1 VSFISFAHLFLSKG
15 VEEMTAI
22 ASRSLVAL
30 LGSAAILAAC
40 AAPPPAAAPAAT
52 APPAAA
58 GATAAPAADAKP
70 DMMKYA
76 GTKLNLAA
84 NTDQYVEGFRALIP
98 MFKEATGIEI
108 VMEELGYVDMRQKA
122 IADFVAKTGNY
133 DLMTVDIVWSGEFG
147 ANKWTVDLAPLI
159 ERDKAEL
166 AYDDILPVMWT
177 LGSWEKGQWAYP
189 LAGYANLLTYRKDM
203 FDAAGIKETPKTLE
217 EFKVVAEKLTKAD
230 GSQFGIGLLGAKG
243 PAVAQDFMAFAQQ
256 NGGSLLS
263 VDGSKFELNSAVNVE
278 ALDYFGSLFKSAPPG
293 ATGWWW
299 GDRNDAFNTGKIVML
314 QNWSTAVKNFNDP
327 KLSPFPDKIGTAF
340 APLGKNQTKY
350 GFGGWGIGINAD
362 SKNQEAAWMFIK
374 WLSSPEVQKLWIDNN
389 GSPIRKS
396 TLTDA
401 DMVAKY
407 PWFPIMLE
415 SLEKGDGEYRPRQP
429 WYSKLEDILGTQVN
443 AFLVG
448 QISAKDALDA
458 AQKAA
463 EADIKM

>member
-1 VSFISFAHLFLSKG
+1 
-15 VEEMTAI
+15 
-22 ASRSLVAL
+22 
-30 LGSAAILAAC
+30 
-40 AAPPPAAAPAAT
+40 
-52 APPAAA
+52 
-58 GATAAPAADAKP
+58 
-70 DMMKYA
+70 MKKFA

-84 NTDQYVEGFRALIP
+84 ETDQYVEGFRALIP
-98 MFKEATGIEI
+98 KFKEATGIEI

-122 IADFVAKTGNY
+122 TADFVAKTGNY
-133 DLMTVDIVWSGEFG
+133 DLMTVDIVWSGEYG

-177 LGSWEKGQWAYP
+177 LGSWESGQWAYP
-189 LAGYANLLTYRKDM
+189 LAGYANLLVYRKDL

-217 EFKVVAEKLTKAD
+217 EFKAVADQLTKAD
-230 GSQFGIGLLGAKG
+230 GSLFGVGLLGAKG
-243 PAVAQDFMAFAQQ
+243 PAVAQDFMAFVQQ
-256 NGGSLLS
+256 NGGSLLAA
-263 VDGSKFELNSAVNVE
+263 DGKTFELNSATNVE
-278 ALDYFGSLFKSAPPG
+278 ALEYFGSLFKAAPPG

-299 GDRNDAFNTGKIVML
+299 GDRNDAFNTGKIAML

-327 KLSPFPDKIGTAF
+327 KISPYPDKIGTAF

-374 WLSSPEVQKLWIDNN
+374 WLSSPDVQKQWIDNN

-396 TLTDA
+396 TLTDPE
-401 DMVAKY
+401 MVAKY
-407 PWFPIMLE
+407 PWFPVMLE
-415 SLEKGDGEYRPRQP
+415 SYEKGDGDYRPRQP

-463 EADIKM
+463 EADIKL

>member
-1 VSFISFAHLFLSKG
+1 MTIKASCSSSK
-15 VEEMTAI
+15 A
-22 ASRSLVAL
+22 LVAL
-30 LGSAAILAAC
+30 MGSVAILTAC
-40 AAPPPAAAPAAT
+40 AAPPPAAPKA
-52 APPAAA
+52 
-58 GATAAPAADAKP
+58 AAPAAAEAKP
-70 DMMKYA
+70 DMKKFA

-84 NTDQYVEGFRALIP
+84 ETDQYVEGFRALIP
-98 MFKEATGIEI
+98 KFKEETGIEI

-147 ANKWTVDLAPLI
+147 ANKWTVDLAPWI

-166 AYDDILPVMWT
+166 GTDDILPVMWT

-189 LAGYANLLTYRKDM
+189 LAGYANLLTYRKDL

-217 EFKVVAEKLTKAD
+217 DFKAVADKLTKAD
-230 GSQFGIGLLGAKG
+230 GSQFGVGLLGAKG

-256 NGGSLLS
+256 YGGSLL
-263 VDGSKFELNSAVNVE
+263 DKEGKKFDLNSAANVE
-278 ALDYFGSLFKSAPPG
+278 ALDYFGSLFKAAPPG

-299 GDRNDAFNTGKIVML
+299 GDRNDAFNTGKIAML

-327 KLSPFPDKIGTAF
+327 KQSPFPDKIGTAF

-362 SKNQEAAWMFIK
+362 SKNKDAAWMFIK
-374 WLSSPEVQKLWIDNN
+374 WLSSPDVQKLWIDNN

-401 DMVAKY
+401 EMVKKY
-407 PWFPIMLE
+407 PWFPVMLA
-415 SLEKGDGEYRPRQP
+415 SYEKGDGDYRPRQP

-448 QISAKDALDA
+448 QIKAKDALDA

-463 EADIKM
+463 EAGIKLQ